1 MGPRAVVVG
10 PPGAGKTTVGQA
22 LAEHWGVEFRDTDA
36 DVEQVAGKA
45 ISEIFTHDGED
56 AFRELE
62 ERAVET
68 ALAEHSG
75 VLALGGG
82 AIVSERTRKLLATR
96 PVLYLAVGLA
106 EGAHRTGL
114 SQARPLLTGVNPRA
128 TFKALLDARTPLY
141 REVATV
147 ELNTDGVEP
156 AELVRQAAEQLG

>member
-22 LAEHWGVEFRDTDA
+22 LAEHWGVGFRDTDA
-36 DVEQVAGKA
+36 DVERSAGKA

-62 ERAVET
+62 ERAVEA
-68 ALAEHSG
+68 ALGEHPG

-82 AIVSERTRKLLATR
+82 AVVSERTRKLLAAQ

-141 REVATV
+141 REVATG
-147 ELNTDGVEP
+147 ELDTAGVDP
-156 AELVRQAAEQLG
+156 AELVRRAADQLG

>member
-10 PPGAGKTTVGQA
+10 PPGAGKTTVGRA
-22 LAEHWGVEFRDTDA
+22 LAEHWGVGFRDTDA

-62 ERAVET
+62 ERAVEA
-68 ALAEHSG
+68 ALTEHAG

-82 AIVSERTRKLLATR
+82 AVVSERTRKLLGTH

-114 SQARPLLTGVNPRA
+114 SQARPLLSGVNPRA
-128 TFKALLDARTPLY
+128 TFKALLDARAPLY